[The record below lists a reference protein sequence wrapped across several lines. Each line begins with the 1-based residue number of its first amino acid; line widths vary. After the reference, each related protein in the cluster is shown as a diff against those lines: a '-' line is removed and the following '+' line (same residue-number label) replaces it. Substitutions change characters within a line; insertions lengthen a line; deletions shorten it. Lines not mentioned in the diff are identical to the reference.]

1 MHEGPPAPD
10 EEQEKPKVPNSETQ
24 PIEEVEVILPPHEQ
38 LTVPGKSLNETKEN
52 IDRSFVIDSLR
63 SQSPESEQLLIEL
76 ILNMEARVGE
86 SFEERV
92 GHIQDIAKLYREA
105 GLYER
110 AFYALNDAADMS
122 YQEGHDDVCE
132 QLEHEMTILKN
143 EASRPGA

>member
-38 LTVPGKSLNETKEN
+38 LTAPSESLNGIKEK

-76 ILNMEARVGE
+76 IIKMEACVGE
-86 SFEERV
+86 SFEGRV
-92 GHIQDIAKLYREA
+92 GHIRNIAKLYQEA

-110 AFYALNDAADMS
+110 AFDALNDAADMS

-132 QLEHEMTILKN
+132 QLEQEMTNLKN
-143 EASRPGA
+143 EAGRPGA